1 MSWLFQRLQ
10 RLQTFVLSALLYFVG
25 VAAFCTWHYLDTRDK
40 LIADIDKRLGIS
52 AAAVQAILP
61 SDFHEP
67 ETLRHGISKQES
79 YRITLLLSG
88 YARQIGAKY
97 VYTLLAQGNN
107 LYFTS
112 SSATEAELRKGDYLS
127 FLEAYPEASPDM
139 KRGLASGKPFQIS
152 YTDRWGTFRSACRP
166 YSSRSGLHYAACAD
180 EDIGHINQ
188 VLRQEI
194 HASFAVGLLF
204 TALVLPF
211 ICATYRRQQK
221 HVAALRA
228 EIQQRSQAEAEI
240 RALNTELDQR
250 VKLRTEELGNTI
262 KRLQQEILE
271 RRLSEQERRK
281 FAALVENSTELIG
294 IFSLDGKMRYLNP
307 IGRKLSGI
315 ADDEPIDTLVITEIL
330 PEEWGQRASQELLP
344 RLQRGP
350 LEIEVP
356 LRNRSDGRLIDT
368 LQTVFLVQDPHSG
381 QAQCIA
387 VVARDI
393 RERKRHEQ
401 SLAQAKDVAESA
413 ARAKDEFLANMSH
426 EIRTP
431 MNGIIG
437 MVDLLQDTG
446 LNDEQNEFVQL
457 LRCSADSLLRVID
470 DMLDISRIEA
480 GQLEI
485 HEAEFNLP
493 ELLEEAIRQFQP
505 GVERK
510 KLALDLQIADD
521 VPHAV
526 IGDSARLH
534 RVLAHLL
541 SNALKYTD
549 KGSITL
555 CVTAL
560 NNSSEVAQLR
570 FSIID
575 TGIGIAPELQQSIF
589 APFTQADA
597 SATRKQGG
605 TGLGLTLA
613 QRLVQLMGGQID
625 IDSTP
630 GQGSTFSFS
639 LCLAHLPDGDDQAPE
654 TVSVPTHHSRRQL
667 SVLVAEDN
675 FINQTLIGSLLEHLG
690 HQVTVVENG
699 QQAVDAQ
706 RQQVFDLI
714 LMDVH
719 MPVMDGLVATRTIR
733 DHEAEQGLAPTPVI
747 ALTANNRE
755 GDRQRCLR
763 AGMNDFI
770 AKPVS
775 REALLKAFSTLEPH
789 TSN

>member
-1 MSWLFQRLQ
+1 
-10 RLQTFVLSALLYFVG
+10 
-25 VAAFCTWHYLDTRDK
+25 
-40 LIADIDKRLGIS
+40 
-52 AAAVQAILP
+52 
-61 SDFHEP
+61 
-67 ETLRHGISKQES
+67 
-79 YRITLLLSG
+79 
-88 YARQIGAKY
+88 
-97 VYTLLAQGNN
+97 
-107 LYFTS
+107 
-112 SSATEAELRKGDYLS
+112 
-127 FLEAYPEASPDM
+127 M

-166 YSSRSGLHYAACAD
+166 YSSCSGLHYAACAD

-188 VLRQEI
+188 VLRQEV

>member
-1 MSWLFQRLQ
+1 MSWLFHRLQ
-10 RLQTFVLSALLYFVG
+10 RLQTFLLPALLYFAG
-25 VAAFCTWHYLDTRDK
+25 VTAFCTWHYLDTRDK

-52 AAAVQAILP
+52 AAAVPSILP
-61 SDFHEP
+61 PDFHEP
-67 ETLRHGISKQES
+67 ERLQHGISKQEN

-112 SSATEAELRKGDYLS
+112 SSATDAELRKGDYLS
-127 FLEAYPEASPDM
+127 FLEAYPEASPEM
-139 KRGLASGKPFQIS
+139 KHGLASGNPFQIS
-152 YTDRWGTFRSACRP
+152 YTDRWGTFRSACKP
-166 YSSRSGLHYAACAD
+166 YSSRSGQRYVACAD

-194 HASFAVGLLF
+194 RTSFAVGLLF
-204 TALVLPF
+204 TVLVMPF
-211 ICATYRRQQK
+211 LYATYRRQQK
-221 HVAALRA
+221 HVAALQV

-250 VKLRTEELGNTI
+250 VKLRTEELGDTI

-271 RRLSEQERRK
+271 RRVSEQERRK

-294 IFSLDGKMRYLNP
+294 IFSLDGQMRYINP

-315 ADDEPIDTLVITEIL
+315 KDDVAINSLAITELL
-330 PEEWGQRASQELLP
+330 PEEWRQRASQDLLP
-344 RLQRGP
+344 RLQQGP

-356 LRNRSDGRLIDT
+356 LRNRNDGRLIDT
-368 LQTVFLVQDPHSG
+368 LQTVFLVQDPQTN

-457 LRCSADSLLRVID
+457 LRRSADSLLRVID

-493 ELLEEAIRQFQP
+493 ELLEEAMRPFQP
-505 GVERK
+505 GVDRK
-510 KLALDLQIADD
+510 NLTLDLQIADN

-526 IGDSARLH
+526 IGDSARLR

-549 KGSITL
+549 KGSIRLQVETL
-555 CVTAL
+555 K
-560 NNSSEVAQLR
+560 NDSDVAELR

-597 SATRKQGG
+597 SATRRQGG

-613 QRLVQLMGGQID
+613 QRLVQLMGGHID
-625 IDSTP
+625 VDSTP

-639 LCLAHLPDGDDQAPE
+639 LCLARLPDGDDQVQEPVAP
-654 TVSVPTHHSRRQL
+654 PTHYGRRQL

-719 MPVMDGLVATRTIR
+719 MPVMDGLVATRAIR
-733 DHEAEQGLAPTPVI
+733 DYEAEQGLAPTPVI

-775 REALLKAFSTLEPH
+775 REALLKAFSALEPH
-789 TSN
+789 ASN